1 MDHTDTT
8 IMPNHDTT
16 ELPPRRTNTRVI
28 RIEPSPGTVI
38 ALLLLI
44 AGLWVLTQLLPV
56 VLVLIAA
63 LTIVGTISPAVRWLE
78 ERQMRRGIGI
88 AIVFTVLLVAA
99 LLILTLTIPSLLT
112 QATTLLDQEPFLR
125 ARLAKWM
132 TGSHLTKPFA
142 EMLRNVHSGDL
153 LKLVASNAYEY
164 SAQAITVFAYILS
177 SLFLALYIMIDRD
190 RLRGGLFLLVPR
202 SHHIRLSR
210 VMLNLETIVGGY
222 IRGQAITSG
231 LMAIFV
237 FILLKSCGISSA
249 LAIAVFAGV
258 ADVLPYIGAL
268 FSVGVTVAA
277 ALPHGS
283 TVFFVVFILM
293 LFYEEFESR
302 IIIPRIYGRALRLPS
317 SVILLALLTGGV
329 LLGIVGALLALPVAA
344 AVLMLVEEL
353 RVELPG
359 QQEQAADLEI
369 RERDNRGEEE
379 YERRAEGLPAEQAAA
394 IAVEIST
401 ERLNEETVLAAQ
413 SDTPEN
419 EYRGDP
425 AGR

>member
-1 MDHTDTT
+1 MSDQDFTDS
-8 IMPNHDTT
+8 PQKR
-16 ELPPRRTNTRVI
+16 LRPRVI
-28 RIEPSPGTVI
+28 RIEPSPGTII

-78 ERQMRRGIGI
+78 ERRMRREVAI
-88 AIVFTVLLVAA
+88 AIVFTALSVVT
-99 LLILTLTIPSLLT
+99 LLILTLTVPALLT
-112 QATTLLDQEPFLR
+112 QATTLLDQEPALR
-125 ARLAKWM
+125 TRLSQWLA
-132 TGSHLTKPFA
+132 GSHVTKPFA

-164 SAQAITVFAYILS
+164 STQAITVFAYILS

-190 RLRGGLFLLVPR
+190 RLRGALFLLVPR
-202 SHHIRLSR
+202 THHIRLSR

-222 IRGQAITSG
+222 IRGQAITSA

-237 FILLKSCGISSA
+237 FVLLKACGISSA

-268 FSVGVTVAA
+268 FSVGVTVTA

-283 TVFFVVFILM
+283 TIFFVVFVLM
-293 LFYEEFESR
+293 LIYEEFESR
-302 IIIPRIYGRALRLPS
+302 VIIPRIYGRALRLPS
-317 SVILLALLTGGV
+317 SVILLALLMGGV

-369 RERDNRGEEE
+369 RERDDRGEEE
-379 YERRAEGLPAEQAAA
+379 YERRAAGLPAGLAAA
-394 IAVEIST
+394 IAVEIT
-401 ERLNEETVLAAQ
+401 TDRHNEETSLA
-413 SDTPEN
+413 EN
-419 EYRGDP
+419 SAEPDRQYRGDP
-425 AGR
+425 PGK